1 MRQSAT
7 TLRVRARAW
16 MVDHDLQR
24 LRGRGETR
32 CGLNLVG
39 AGVPEV
45 VAMTVTGHADRAVF
59 QRYNVRRDDVQ
70 ADALERQEMYLTQ
83 RRGTTPTT
91 VTPLRRPGP
100 IRGTTDHATRNPIN
114 STTAKALSRR
124 RLGAMTSRT
133 RKWRNWQTRRIQDP
147 VG

>member
-59 QRYNVRRDDVQ
+59 HRYNVRRDDVQ
-70 ADALERQEMYLTQ
+70 ADALERQEIYLA
-83 RRGTTPTT
+83 RKRSTTP
-91 VTPLRRPGP
+91 P
-100 IRGTTDHATRNPIN
+100 ATLI
-114 STTAKALSRR
+114 
-124 RLGAMTSRT
+124 T
-133 RKWRNWQTRRIQDP
+133 RKT
-147 VG
+147 